1 VNGELAQLI
10 AIAAHGSAWLA
21 GRTGDAPPALEQTNS
36 TFHYVRQVQF
46 ELERSLLR
54 KRVVQLDVAGWL
66 AEARRRGV
74 SRLWLAVPGAS
85 VLSDGNLMRTPE
97 TQTWVAVATANDRP
111 IEVWRPEWTVG
122 DSDDPDRRIWDVT
135 YRGRRNTEIAP
146 AHINPAAAMD
156 RLTAAIREAESF
168 ASAEGMDEW
177 AAIFG
182 AALRLGDATD
192 PIPPYHPDMFPP
204 TAFGRSAR
212 HLLATAT
219 RAFVFGGM
227 GSWNDLAFES
237 AKSNLAYVRVS
248 GTLYDGVLQALVAAV
263 NGPLDR

>member
-21 GRTGDAPPALEQTNS
+21 GRSGEAPPALEGANS
-36 TFHYVRQVQF
+36 TFQYVRQVRF

-54 KRVVQLDVAGWL
+54 KPIVQSDVAGWL

-74 SRLWLAVPGAS
+74 TRLWLS
-85 VLSDGNLMRTPE
+85 VRDGTSF
-97 TQTWVAVATANDRP
+97 AVATANDRP
-111 IEVWRPEWTVG
+111 MEDWRPEWTA
-122 DSDDPDRRIWDVT
+122 DDPDAADRRVWDVT
-135 YRGRRNTEIAP
+135 YRGRKTTEIAP
-146 AHINPAAAMD
+146 THVNPATAMD
-156 RLTAAIREAESF
+156 RLTAAIRNAESF

-177 AAIFG
+177 AAVFG
-182 AALRLGDATD
+182 AALKLADAPD

-212 HLLATAT
+212 HLLATST

-227 GSWNDLAFES
+227 GTWTDLRFES
-237 AKSNLAYVRVS
+237 AESNQTYVRVS
-248 GTLYDGVLQALVAAV
+248 AALYDAVLQAFIAAV